1 MKSSNQELDE
11 QRNNESSSHSMPERA
26 NVHSTNHSVAIGG
39 NGTNSQ
45 IHVGD
50 TLMELPSG
58 SILPPRPGL
67 LTGRENDLVA
77 LKTRLGILSS
87 EIKADAIRPLTIIRG
102 WVGVASIKNLALN
115 LTL

>member
-1 MKSSNQELDE
+1 MKSSDQELDE
-11 QRNNESSSHSMPERA
+11 QRNNESSSHSMPDRA

-39 NGTNSQ
+39 NVTNSQ
-45 IHVGD
+45 IQIGD

-77 LKTRLGILSS
+77 LKTRLGILSGEAKDRAPRS
-87 EIKADAIRPLTIIRG
+87 SSK
-102 WVGVASIKNLALN
+102 
-115 LTL
+115 